1 MTKSDLK
8 DFILDYFRA
17 NNANVLIS
25 KEHITIQ
32 TPEKIAEKL
41 DCEKI
46 LNITFDKEYAKK
58 NEDIDFITNG
68 SKLFNKII
76 ESVSN
81 RGLTTLKCY
90 KGNKFRAFEFNFKVI
105 FDYIDKK
112 EKIFSFLVNLD
123 KKEIDND
130 MFKFLKNK
138 SLQKCDTVIIDK
150 KDIRECYLLCINEIK
165 KIIAPD
171 INVIIEK
178 LSDEL
183 DKEKRIIE
191 LFYDGIITDLKKKQ
205 EAKEKALKTNKSKAY
220 SSQYVEVREKHRKQ
234 IDKYDGQL
242 EEIREKNFEE
252 LQNYFETKERRIK
265 EIENQYKLQTKILL
279 YSTALVIVNE

>member
-1 MTKSDLK
+1 MIKNELK
-8 DFILDYFRA
+8 DFVLDYFRT
-17 NNANVLIS
+17 NSANVLVS
-25 KEHITIQ
+25 KEHITVKI
-32 TPEKIAEKL
+32 PEKIAQKL

-58 NEDIDFITNG
+58 NEDIDFITND

-76 ESVSN
+76 ESLSN

-90 KGNKFRAFEFNFKVI
+90 KGKKFRALEFNFKVI
-105 FDYIDKK
+105 FDYVDKK
-112 EKIFSFLVNLD
+112 EKLFSFLVDLD

-130 MFKFLKNK
+130 MLKTQNK
-138 SLQKCDTVIIDK
+138 TLQKSDVINIDK
-150 KDIRECYLLCINEIK
+150 KDIEECYSLCINEIK
-165 KIIAPD
+165 RIITPE
-171 INVIIEK
+171 INAIIEK
-178 LSDEL
+178 LSSEL

-191 LFYDGIITDLKKKQ
+191 LFYDSIIADLKKKH
-205 EAKEKALKTNKSKAY
+205 ETKEKSLWTNKTKAY

-234 IDKYDGQL
+234 IDKYDDQL
-242 EEIREKNFEE
+242 EEICGKNLEE